1 VKGVDRREL
10 DKYPDVVIVSTQ
22 GKRSLA
28 SMLADGGAFATFSTC
43 FSFFLFKK
51 KTLTLTF
58 RHGRRYVLG
67 FQPFALTSELTHS

>member
-28 SMLADGGAFATFSTC
+28 SMLADGGAFATF
-43 FSFFLFKK
+43 FYMHFF
-51 KTLTLTF
+51 KTLLRLLDMDGGMF
-58 RHGRRYVLG
+58 LDSNNCS
-67 FQPFALTSELTHS
+67 P

>member
-43 FSFFLFKK
+43 LFFFLFKK
-51 KTLTLTF
+51 KL
-58 RHGRRYVLG
+58 
-67 FQPFALTSELTHS
+67 